1 MPWKHPDKSKIGDI
15 DVSTHHA
22 IETLA
27 ENILRKNSALEPL
40 TEYIKERVVPG
51 VLWYQK
57 RGDRAERMYLS
68 MQATAV
74 VFGALVPVLVNVSL
88 AQLPIPTVTTILSL
102 IVVILVAL
110 EGVLHYRDRFRN
122 YRSTAH
128 ALEKESFLL
137 FARAAPYDKCTDDA
151 GLCALFVNNTEA
163 YVGKEVDS
171 TLKIMTVS
179 SAEPPSTP
187 PPSTP
192 PPSTPPPSTPPP
204 STPPRSTPPPS
215 TPPPSTE

>member
-1 MPWKHPDKSKIGDI
+1 LTPNEIADI
-15 DVSTHHA
+15 DISTHQA
-22 IETLA
+22 IVTLA
-27 ENILRKNSALEPL
+27 ENNLRKDAALDPL
-40 TEYIKERVVPG
+40 TEYIEKRVVPG
-51 VLWYQK
+51 VQWYQK
-57 RGDRAERMYLS
+57 HGDRAERMYLS

-74 VFGALVPVLVNVSL
+74 VFGALVPVLINVGL
-88 AQLPIPTVTTILSL
+88 PNVPIPTVTTILSL

-110 EGVLHYRDRFRN
+110 EGVLHYRDRYRN

-151 GLCALFVNNTEA
+151 GLYAQFVKNTEA

-179 SAEPPSTP
+179 SAEKEGTLPNGGTQQG
-187 PPSTP
+187 TQQG
-192 PPSTPPPSTPPP
+192 
-204 STPPRSTPPPS
+204 
-215 TPPPSTE
+215 TEQGTQQPGTK